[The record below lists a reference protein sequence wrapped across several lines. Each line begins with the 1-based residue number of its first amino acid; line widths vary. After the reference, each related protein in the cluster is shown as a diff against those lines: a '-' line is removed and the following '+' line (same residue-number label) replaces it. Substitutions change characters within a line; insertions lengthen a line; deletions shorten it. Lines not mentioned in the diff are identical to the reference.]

1 MTFGQK
7 LKQLRKEKHFSQ
19 SDIANFLKVDQ
30 TTISVWELDK
40 CEPNFKTLKTSGK
53 RETEIQREFTEH
65 TKDVREKDKMK
76 TKVQDAQERRE
87 PKQNVL
93 KAWLK
98 KARGEREN
106 KKELV
111 KAKQVT

>member
-40 CEPNFKTLKTSGK
+40 CEPNFKTLKIIS
-53 RETEIQREFTEH
+53 IAF
-65 TKDVREKDKMK
+65 
-76 TKVQDAQERRE
+76 
-87 PKQNVL
+87 NVSID
-93 KAWLK
+93 
-98 KARGEREN
+98 
-106 KKELV
+106 ELL
-111 KAKQVT
+111 ADY